1 MRTAGSLPAAACAVL
16 LAAPPAARAAE
27 GAPDAAALTRT
38 VRSVCVACHNDYA
51 LTGGL
56 SLQHYEVER
65 AAELAPVTE
74 KMIRKLR
81 AGMMPPPGVPRPPA
95 ETMEALAAALEARVD
110 AAGPPDPGRRSFQR
124 LNQAEYAAAVRELL
138 DLDIDGADWLPLDTK
153 SAGFDNIADAQPL
166 SPALLGAYLSA
177 AERISRLAVGDAGAP
192 PASPTYTNPGYVTQW
207 ERVDGAPFG
216 TRGGISVTHHF
227 PADGEYVFRMA
238 FDHSTT
244 GGMSGSTARG
254 ERIEVSIDGRPAATL
269 PMDQWM
275 HVSDPNGLNRETEP
289 VFVAA
294 GPRRVSAAFP
304 KRWEGP
310 LDDLLSPHDWSLADR
325 QIGVAGYG
333 VTALPHLK
341 DLSIRGPFNATGVS
355 DTPSRRRIFSCRPTA
370 PAEEAPCARA
380 IVGRLADAAWRG
392 RLDDAALEELLA
404 FYRRE
409 AAEGGFEAGVRAAL
423 QAILASPDFVFRLER
438 EPARTD
444 GPYPLEP
451 LDLAARLSFFL
462 WGAPPDRELRELA
475 AAGGL
480 AGDAAW
486 ERQLERMLA
495 DPRARALGSRFA
507 RQWLR
512 LEDLEK
518 VHPDRLLYPDFSRQL
533 AEAMRVETEM
543 LFNHLVREDRPLLEL
558 FTADYTFANEA
569 LARHYGLPGVAG
581 RRFRQVPLADPN
593 RRGILGHGSVLTLT
607 SHAGRTSP
615 VLRGKWVME
624 VLLGAPP
631 PPPPPDVPELEATGE
646 TREGRF
652 LTTRERMAMH
662 RADPSCNSCHQFIDP
677 IGLALD
683 NFDVTGRWRIRENAM
698 PLDASG
704 EFYDGTPLAGPADLR
719 AALLARPEPLA
730 RNFTA
735 NLMAYALGR
744 RIEHRDMPAVRRIA
758 AAAAADGHRLSAY
771 IKGVAGS
778 AAFRMKRPERNPRL
792 AANGPGTQTNR
803 QGGARP

>member
-1 MRTAGSLPAAACAVL
+1 MRTAGFLPAIACATLLGAAPAAAGR
-16 LAAPPAARAAE
+16 APEPAE
-27 GAPDAAALTRT
+27 LTRT
-38 VRSVCVACHNDYA
+38 IRAVCVACHNDYA

-65 AAELAPVTE
+65 AAELAPLTE
-74 KMIRKLR
+74 KMILKLR
-81 AGMMPPPGVPRPPA
+81 AGMMPPPGVPRPPP
-95 ETMEALAAALEARVD
+95 ETMEALAEALEARVD
-110 AAGPPDPGRRSFQR
+110 AAAAPDPGRRVFQR
-124 LNQAEYAAAVRELL
+124 LNRAEYAAAVRELL
-138 DLDIDGADWLPLDTK
+138 DLEIDGADWLPPDTK
-153 SAGFDNIADAQPL
+153 SANFDNIADAQPL
-166 SPALLGAYLSA
+166 SPTLLGAYLSA
-177 AERISRLAVGDAGAP
+177 AGRISRLAVGDAGAP

-207 ERVDGAPFG
+207 ERVEGAPFG

-254 ERIEVSIDGRPAATL
+254 ERIEVSIDGRPAALL

-275 HVSDPNGLNRETEP
+275 HVSDPNGLNRESEP

-294 GPRRVSAAFP
+294 GPRRVSAAFL

-341 DLSIRGPFNATGVS
+341 DLTIRGPFNATGVS
-355 DTPSRRRIFSCRPTA
+355 DTPSRRRIFSCRPVS

-380 IVGRLADAAWRG
+380 IIGGLAEAAWRG
-392 RLDDAALEELLA
+392 RLDEATLDGLLA
-404 FYRRE
+404 FYRRG
-409 AAEGGFEAGVRAAL
+409 AGEGGFEAGVRAAL
-423 QAILASPDFVFRLER
+423 QAILASPDFVFRMER
-438 EPARTD
+438 EPERAD
-444 GPYPLEP
+444 GPFPLEP

-462 WGAPPDRELRELA
+462 WGAPPDRELRRLA
-475 AAGGL
+475 ADGRL
-480 AGDAAW
+480 AEEAVW

-512 LEDLEK
+512 LEDLDK

-569 LARHYGLPGVAG
+569 LAKHYGLPDVAG
-581 RRFRQVPLADPN
+581 RRFRRVAHADPN
-593 RRGILGHGSVLTLT
+593 RHGILGHGSVLTLT

-624 VLLGAPP
+624 VLLGTPP
-631 PPPPPDVPELEATGE
+631 PPPPPGVPELEETGE
-646 TREGRF
+646 AREGRL
-652 LTTRERMAMH
+652 LTTRERMALH

-683 NFDVTGRWRIRENAM
+683 NFDVTGQWRIRENAM
-698 PLDASG
+698 PLDASS
-704 EFYDGTPLAGPADLR
+704 EFYDGTPMAGPADLR
-719 AALLARPEPLA
+719 AALLARPAPLA
-730 RNFTA
+730 RNFAA

-744 RIEHRDMPAVRRIA
+744 RLGHRDMPAVREIA
-758 AAAAADGHRLSAY
+758 RAADEDGWRMSAF
-771 IKGVAGS
+771 IRGVAGS
-778 AAFRMKRPERNPRL
+778 AAFRMKRPPENPRL
-792 AANGPGTQTNR
+792 ATNDRDARPNR
-803 QGGARP
+803 QGGTRP